1 MAAKSRCFLR
11 VVGLVL
17 VVGAGCGPKVVG
29 SGRNAGGPG
38 SSSGDGSGDG
48 GRPGFTLPTAGATD
62 GGALDGAAR
71 ADERACVEQVHAAEP
86 VPVDLLLLVDA
97 SSSMNEPA
105 GGSTKHRMVRDALVA
120 FAGDPRSLG
129 LAIGL
134 TFFPVPPDTEC
145 SSNSDCGPFFSSG
158 AKPEWWGCRPSMV
171 CAPPNAPL
179 GTAYNVCGPASA
191 AEDCVFRGTSCVT
204 LGYCAR
210 TGWACTVLGQACQS
224 GTAGDTCLPWP
235 RVCNASQ
242 ICNPAFFREP
252 VLPIAEMPANVGPLR
267 DVLADRQPEGATPMG
282 PAVEGGLAHLA
293 QRRAARPGRS
303 AALVLATDGLPLGCG
318 PADDL
323 GAIGTRLAAAAASS
337 PAVPTYVIGVLPS
350 DQPDT
355 GGARAGLAQLA
366 RAGGTGE
373 PFLVTPNADL
383 TQAFLAALDQIRG
396 RALPCE
402 FTIPKDRV
410 AQLDFGKVNL
420 RFLGGGSQE
429 DVPYVGR
436 AERCDP
442 VRGGWHYDVDPVS
455 GAVPSRV
462 ITCEATCRKLKAD
475 PRGRIDLRF
484 GCKTLVIE

>member
-1 MAAKSRCFLR
+1 MQFRSNWHLP
-11 VVGLVL
+11 VVGLALAV
-17 VVGAGCGPKVVG
+17 ACGCGPHVVG
-29 SGRNAGGPG
+29 VGQDAAGPDSGGTGRPGLDGPAFGLPPAGAADGGWSEGGPG
-38 SSSGDGSGDG
+38 VN
-48 GRPGFTLPTAGATD
+48 
-62 GGALDGAAR
+62 
-71 ADERACVEQVHAAEP
+71 ERACAEQVHAAQP

-97 SSSMNEPA
+97 SSSMNEAA
-105 GGSTKHRMVRDALVA
+105 GGGTKHQMVRDALVA

-129 LAIGL
+129 LSLGL

-145 SSNSDCGPFFSSG
+145 TTNADCGPFTALS
-158 AKPEWWGCRPSMV
+158 AKPEWWGCRPAAV

-179 GTAYNVCGPASA
+179 GTAYNVCAPASA

-210 TGWACTVLGQACQS
+210 TGWRCTVLGQPCPS
-224 GTAGDTCLPWP
+224 GTAGDTCTPWP

-242 ICNPAFFREP
+242 ICSPAFFREP
-252 VLPIAEMPANVGPLR
+252 VLPIAELPANVRPLQ
-267 DVLADRQPEGATPMG
+267 DVLAGRQPEGATPMG

-293 QRRAARPGRS
+293 DRLAARPGRS
-303 AALVLATDGLPLGCG
+303 GALVLATDGLPLGCG
-318 PADDL
+318 PADD
-323 GAIGTRLAAAAASS
+323 IGTIAARLSAAASAN
-337 PAVPTYVIGVLPS
+337 PAVPTYVIGVLPTG
-350 DQPDT
+350 QPDT
-355 GGARAGLAQLA
+355 AGARAGLARLA
-366 RAGGTGE
+366 QAGGTGQ

-402 FTIPKDRV
+402 FAIPTDRV

-420 RFLGGGSQE
+420 RFLGSAGQE

-436 AERCDP
+436 PERCDP
-442 VRGGWHYDVDPVS
+442 VRGGWYYDADPAT
-455 GAVPSRV
+455 GAAPTRV
-462 ITCEATCRKLKAD
+462 ITCEATCRTLKAD